1 MESIRSK
8 TTLISAFRPRSTR
21 ETSSLRHRL
30 ERTPRHHQTDQQG
43 ASEHESD
50 PDAHSIITPSKHTP
64 RTWRILKGSVATGGP
79 LRPFRLLKQDLL
91 NLRRRYISDWAF
103 FNQQILASAIFV
115 FFTNLLPGITFASD
129 LFVLTGANWGTI
141 EVVLSTGLCG
151 IIFSLTSIQP
161 LTILGVTG
169 PFSVLGE
176 TIYSLTQDS
185 FKVLEFNF
193 FFSPFF

>member
-1 MESIRSK
+1 MESRRSK

-21 ETSSLRHRL
+21 ETSSLRYRL
-30 ERTPRHHQTDQQG
+30 ERTHRRRQTDQPD
-43 ASEHESD
+43 ASDHEND

-79 LRPFRLLKQDLL
+79 LRPFRLLKQDIL

-185 FKVLEFNF
+185 FKVPGF
-193 FFSPFF
+193 FLAP